1 LGKRGKRMTR
11 EECEKAMA
19 DKIAELWD
27 IYKEYNPNGYNLSL
41 TVTDDLILFNNVYW
55 ANDINKPI
63 TKIIE
68 RKESED

>member
-1 LGKRGKRMTR
+1 MTR

-41 TVTDDLILFNNVYW
+41 TVTDDLILFNNIYW
-55 ANDINKPI
+55 ANDINNPI

>member
-1 LGKRGKRMTR
+1 MTR

-55 ANDINKPI
+55 ANDINNPI

>member
-41 TVTDDLILFNNVYW
+41 TVTDNLILFNNVYW

>member
-1 LGKRGKRMTR
+1 MTR
-11 EECEKAMA
+11 TECEKAIA
-19 DKIAELWD
+19 EKIAELWD
-27 IYKEYNPNGYNLSL
+27 IYKEYNPNGYNLSI

>member
-1 LGKRGKRMTR
+1 MTR
-11 EECEKAMA
+11 EECEKGIAE
-19 DKIAELWD
+19 KITELWD
-27 IYKEYNPNGYNLSL
+27 IYKEYNPNGYNLSM

-63 TKIIE
+63 IKIIE

>member
-1 LGKRGKRMTR
+1 MTR

-55 ANDINKPI
+55 ADDINKPI
-63 TKIIE
+63 TKIIK

>member
-1 LGKRGKRMTR
+1 MTR
-11 EECEKAMA
+11 EECEKAIA

-55 ANDINKPI
+55 ADDINKPI
-63 TKIIE
+63 TKIIK